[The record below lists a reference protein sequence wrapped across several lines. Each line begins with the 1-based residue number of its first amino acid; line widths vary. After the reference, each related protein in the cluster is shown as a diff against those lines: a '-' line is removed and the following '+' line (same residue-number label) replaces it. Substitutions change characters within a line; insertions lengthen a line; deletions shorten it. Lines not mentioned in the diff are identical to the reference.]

1 MKTLKTIILT
11 IILSLSACQSLK
23 PKYVLVYPQ
32 DEEIKYCD
40 TNEWEDDCIR
50 YENY

>member
-11 IILSLSACQSLK
+11 LILSLVCCQSLK

-32 DEEIKYCD
+32 DEEVKYCD
-40 TNEWEDDCIR
+40 TKEWEEGCIR
-50 YENY
+50 FENN

>member
-1 MKTLKTIILT
+1 MKTLKIITL
-11 IILSLSACQSLK
+11 IIIFSLSACQSLK
-23 PKYVLVYPQ
+23 TKNTVSHSQ
-32 DEEIKYCD
+32 EEIKYCD